1 MWFRW
6 FGAGVL
12 VVAAALVA
20 LLLTRGGEEPRPP
33 APHRKPAPLVL
44 DRPVPGGS
52 LAVGLTEENANLIAE
67 LPGPAI
73 DAAWGRWREQ
83 LVRMRPQLY
92 RVMVP
97 WSLVQPDPA
106 KPPSFTTLDNG
117 CVRDKGP
124 CASFGG
130 LRDEFRAIAARGARA
145 MVVFVGLP
153 AWAMAQPSGC
163 TRGVSPTAGSP
174 RPDALP
180 AYRRLVEATLA
191 EARADGADVRYV
203 SPWNEPNHPA
213 ALAPQRRDCDPAS
226 PSLAARTYVKFAR
239 AAQPAIGDAELVLG
253 ETAGFREPTAIAS
266 SLPEM
271 IRALP
276 RSVVCASRVWSQHA
290 YIGGTDPVA
299 VVKRELAARHCP
311 QPHVVWITETGVGP
325 APGGLSLA
333 RGITSA
339 AQGCRLLHRRLLDWY
354 RDPRVTV
361 AVQFTFRE
369 DDRFPTGLVTTDLA
383 RARPALAE
391 WQAWGG
397 DRAPDDPPPASTCS
411 PNGG

>member
-1 MWFRW
+1 VPFRW
-6 FGAGVL
+6 VGAGGLVL
-12 VVAAALVA
+12 AAVLAVV
-20 LLLTRGGEEPRPP
+20 LLTRGGEKPPPP
-33 APHRKPAPLVL
+33 AGHRKPAPPAL

-52 LAVGLTEENANLIAE
+52 LAVGLTEENANLIAR
-67 LPGPAI
+67 LPGPAL
-73 DAAWGRWREQ
+73 DPVWGRRRDQ
-83 LVRMRPQLY
+83 LVRMNLVLY

-97 WSLVQPDPA
+97 WSLVQPERD
-106 KPPSFTTLDNG
+106 KPPTFTTVDNG

-124 CASFGG
+124 CASFAG
-130 LRDEFRAIAARGARA
+130 LRAQFQAIAARGAQA

-153 AWAMAQPSGC
+153 AWAMAHVPGC

-174 RPDALP
+174 RADALP

-191 EARADGADVRYV
+191 EARADHADVRYV

-213 ALAPQRRDCDPAS
+213 ALAPQRRACDPAS
-226 PSLAARTYVKFAR
+226 PSLAARTYVQLAR
-239 AAQPAIGDAELVLG
+239 AAQQAAGDAEVVLG
-253 ETAGFREPTAIAS
+253 ETAGFREPTSRAT

-276 RSVVCASRVWSQHA
+276 RSLVCASRVWSQHA
-290 YIGGTDPVA
+290 YVGGSDPVA
-299 VVKRELAARHCP
+299 EVERELDARRCP

-339 AQGCRLLHRRLLDWY
+339 AQGCRLLHRQLLDWY
-354 RDPRVTV
+354 HDPRVTV

-369 DDRFPTGLVTTDLA
+369 DDLFPTGLVTTDLLHT
-383 RARPALAE
+383 RPALAE

-397 DRAPDDPPPASTCS
+397 DRRPADAPPPSTCS

>member
-1 MWFRW
+1 MPFRW
-6 FGAGVL
+6 AAAGVL
-12 VVAAALVA
+12 VLAAVLAAVLI
-20 LLLTRGGEEPRPP
+20 TRDDKEPRPP
-33 APHRKPAPLVL
+33 VEHRKPAPLVL

-52 LAVGLTEENANLIAE
+52 LAVGLTEENANLIAA

-73 DAAWGRWREQ
+73 DTVWGRWRAQ
-83 LVRMRPQLY
+83 LVRMNPVLY

-97 WSLVQPDPA
+97 WSLVQPERDR
-106 KPPSFTTLDNG
+106 PPDFTTLDNG

-124 CASFGG
+124 CASFAG
-130 LRDEFRAIAARGARA
+130 LRAQFQAIAARGAQA

-153 AWAMAQPSGC
+153 AWAMAQVPGC

-174 RPDALP
+174 RADALP
-180 AYRRLVEATLA
+180 AYTQLVAATLA

-226 PSLAARTYVKFAR
+226 PSIAAHTYVQLAR
-239 AAQPAIGDAELVLG
+239 AAQPALGDAELVLG
-253 ETAGFREPTAIAS
+253 ETAGFREPTSRAT

-276 RSVVCASRVWSQHA
+276 RAIVCASHIWSQHA

-299 VVKRELAARHCP
+299 LVEKELDARGCP
-311 QPHVVWITETGVGP
+311 RPHVVWITETGVGP

-339 AQGCRLLHRRLLDWY
+339 AQGCRLLHQRLLHWY

-369 DDRFPTGLVTTDLA
+369 DNLFPTGLVTTDLV

-397 DRAPDDPPPASTCS
+397 ARAPDAPPPPSTCS